1 LDLNETHIGE
11 LRSEISH
18 LRTLLE
24 CKSTEIKRL
33 LEENENMKKTMTA
46 EIELQTKANEELR
59 VRMKALERDGLEN
72 VEALKIKMA
81 QLVDADMKS
90 LVVYYQSELSLLQ
103 TNVNEL

>member
-11 LRSEISH
+11 LRNEIAH

-81 QLVDADMKS
+81 QLVDADMKA
-90 LVVYYQSELSLLQ
+90 LVLYYQSELSLLQ
-103 TNVNEL
+103 SNVNEL